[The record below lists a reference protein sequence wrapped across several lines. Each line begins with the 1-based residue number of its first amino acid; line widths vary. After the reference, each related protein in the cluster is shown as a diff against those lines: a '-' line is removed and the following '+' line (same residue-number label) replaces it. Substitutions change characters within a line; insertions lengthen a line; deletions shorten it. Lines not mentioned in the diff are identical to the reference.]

1 MAKEI
6 KGNLFNQAEESYKTE
21 NDNTI
26 EETGADNELKQ
37 LKQFAKQGNS
47 NKKSDEV
54 KRVTMLINKDLAD
67 AVDDLTQSQEH
78 PHGFKS
84 RFYNLAIKRL
94 LEEYANM

>member
-1 MAKEI
+1 MAKEL
-6 KGNLFNQAEESYKTE
+6 KGNLFNDAEESYKTE

-26 EETGADNELKQ
+26 EETDELKQ
-37 LKQFAKQGNS
+37 LKQFAKQGNA
-47 NKKSDEV
+47 NKKSDDV
-54 KRVTMLINKDLAD
+54 KRVTMLINKELAD

-94 LEEYANM
+94 LEECENM

>member
-26 EETGADNELKQ
+26 EETDELKQ

-94 LEEYANM
+94 LEEYENM

>member
-6 KGNLFNQAEESYKTE
+6 KGNLFNDAEESLKE
-21 NDNTI
+21 PDTI
-26 EETGADNELKQ
+26 EETDELKQ
-37 LKQFAKQGNS
+37 LKQFAKQGNA

-67 AVDDLTQSQEH
+67 AVDDLTRSQEH

-94 LEEYANM
+94 LEEYENM

>member
-1 MAKEI
+1 MANKQI
-6 KGNLFNQAEESYKTE
+6 LNSFNDEEESYNE
-21 NDNTI
+21 PNTI
-26 EETGADNELKQ
+26 EETDVNDELKQ

-47 NKKSDEV
+47 NKKSDDV

-67 AVDDLTQSQEH
+67 AVDDLTRSQEH

-94 LEEYANM
+94 LEEYENM

>member
-1 MAKEI
+1 MANKQI
-6 KGNLFNQAEESYKTE
+6 LNSFNDEEESYNE
-21 NDNTI
+21 PDRI
-26 EETGADNELKQ
+26 EETGTDDELKQ

-94 LEEYANM
+94 LEEYENM

>member
-1 MAKEI
+1 MAKEL
-6 KGNLFNQAEESYKTE
+6 KGNLFNQAEESYNE
-21 NDNTI
+21 PDTI
-26 EETGADNELKQ
+26 EETDELKQ

-67 AVDDLTQSQEH
+67 AVDDLTRSQEH

-94 LEEYANM
+94 LEEYENM

>member
-1 MAKEI
+1 MAKEV

-26 EETGADNELKQ
+26 EETDELKQ
-37 LKQFAKQGNS
+37 LKAFAKQGNA

-54 KRVTMLINKDLAD
+54 KRVTMLINKELAD
-67 AVDDLTQSQEH
+67 AVDDLTRSQEH

-94 LEEYANM
+94 LEEYENM

>member
-6 KGNLFNQAEESYKTE
+6 KGNLFNQAEESLKE
-21 NDNTI
+21 PDTI
-26 EETGADNELKQ
+26 EETDELKQ
-37 LKQFAKQGNS
+37 LKQFAKQGNA
-47 NKKSDEV
+47 NKKSDDV

-67 AVDDLTQSQEH
+67 AVDDLTRSQEH

-94 LEEYANM
+94 LEEYENM

>member
-1 MAKEI
+1 MAKEL
-6 KGNLFNQAEESYKTE
+6 KGNLFNDAEESLKE
-21 NDNTI
+21 PDTI
-26 EETGADNELKQ
+26 EETDELKQ
-37 LKQFAKQGNS
+37 LKQFAKQGNA

-54 KRVTMLINKDLAD
+54 KRVTMLINKELAD

-94 LEEYANM
+94 LEEYKNM

>member
-6 KGNLFNQAEESYKTE
+6 KGNLFNQAEESYNE
-21 NDNTI
+21 PDTI
-26 EETGADNELKQ
+26 EETDELKQ

-47 NKKSDEV
+47 NKKSDDV

-67 AVDDLTQSQEH
+67 AVDDLTRSQEH

-94 LEEYANM
+94 LEEYENM

>member
-1 MAKEI
+1 MAKEL
-6 KGNLFNQAEESYKTE
+6 KGNLFNDAEESYKTE

-26 EETGADNELKQ
+26 EETDELKQ
-37 LKQFAKQGNS
+37 LKQFAKQGNA
-47 NKKSDEV
+47 NKKSDDV

-67 AVDDLTQSQEH
+67 AVDDLTRSQEH

-94 LEEYANM
+94 LEEYENM

>member
-21 NDNTI
+21 NDNAI
-26 EETGADNELKQ
+26 EETDELKQ
-37 LKQFAKQGNS
+37 LKQFAKQGNA

-67 AVDDLTQSQEH
+67 AVDDLTRSQEH

-94 LEEYANM
+94 LEEYENM

>member
-1 MAKEI
+1 MAKEL

-26 EETGADNELKQ
+26 EETDELKQ
-37 LKQFAKQGNS
+37 LKQFAKQGNA

-94 LEEYANM
+94 LEEYENM

>member
-6 KGNLFNQAEESYKTE
+6 KGNLFNQAEDSYKTE
-21 NDNTI
+21 NDNII
-26 EETGADNELKQ
+26 EETDELKQ
-37 LKQFAKQGNS
+37 LKQFAKQGNA
-47 NKKSDEV
+47 NKKSDDV

-67 AVDDLTQSQEH
+67 AVDDLTRSQEH

-94 LEEYANM
+94 LEEYENM

>member
-26 EETGADNELKQ
+26 EETDELKQ

-47 NKKSDEV
+47 NKKSDDV

-94 LEEYANM
+94 LEEYENM

>member
-1 MAKEI
+1 MANEMKN
-6 KGNLFNQAEESYKTE
+6 NLFNQEEEALKE
-21 NDNTI
+21 PDII

-37 LKQFAKQGNS
+37 LKQFAKQGNA

-67 AVDDLTQSQEH
+67 AVDDLTRSQEH

-94 LEEYANM
+94 LEEYENM

>member
-1 MAKEI
+1 MVDKQVLNSFVDE
-6 KGNLFNQAEESYKTE
+6 EESYNEPDTV
-21 NDNTI
+21 
-26 EETGADNELKQ
+26 EETGVTDDELKQ
-37 LKQFAKQGNS
+37 LKQFAKQGNA

-94 LEEYANM
+94 LEEYENM

>member
-6 KGNLFNQAEESYKTE
+6 KGNLFNQAEEALKE
-21 NDNTI
+21 PDII
-26 EETGADNELKQ
+26 EETGADDELKQ

-47 NKKSDEV
+47 NKKSDDV

-94 LEEYANM
+94 LEEYENM

>member
-6 KGNLFNQAEESYKTE
+6 KGNLFNQAEESYNEPDTV
-21 NDNTI
+21 
-26 EETGADNELKQ
+26 EETDELKQ
-37 LKQFAKQGNS
+37 LKQFAKQGNA

-94 LEEYANM
+94 LEEYENM

>member
-1 MAKEI
+1 MAKEL
-6 KGNLFNQAEESYKTE
+6 KGNLFNDAEESYKTE

-26 EETGADNELKQ
+26 EETDELKQ
-37 LKQFAKQGNS
+37 LKRFAKQGNA
-47 NKKSDEV
+47 NKKSDDV

-67 AVDDLTQSQEH
+67 AVDDLTRSQEH

-94 LEEYANM
+94 LEEYENM

>member
-21 NDNTI
+21 NDNAI
-26 EETGADNELKQ
+26 EETDELKQ
-37 LKQFAKQGNS
+37 LKQFAKQGNA

-94 LEEYANM
+94 LEEYENM

>member
-1 MAKEI
+1 MAKEL
-6 KGNLFNQAEESYKTE
+6 KGNLFNDAEESLKE
-21 NDNTI
+21 PDTI
-26 EETGADNELKQ
+26 EETDELKQ
-37 LKQFAKQGNS
+37 LKQFAKQGNA

-54 KRVTMLINKDLAD
+54 KRVTMLINKELAD

-94 LEEYANM
+94 LEEYENM

>member
-1 MAKEI
+1 MAKEL
-6 KGNLFNQAEESYKTE
+6 KGNLFNDAEESYKTE

-26 EETGADNELKQ
+26 EETDELKQ
-37 LKQFAKQGNS
+37 LKQFAKQGNA

>member
-1 MAKEI
+1 MAKEL
-6 KGNLFNQAEESYKTE
+6 KGNLFNQAEESYNE
-21 NDNTI
+21 PDTI
-26 EETGADNELKQ
+26 EETDELKQ

-47 NKKSDEV
+47 NKKSDDV
-54 KRVTMLINKDLAD
+54 KRVTMLINKELAD

-94 LEEYANM
+94 LEEYENM

>member
-1 MAKEI
+1 MAKEL
-6 KGNLFNQAEESYKTE
+6 KGNLFNDAEESYKTE

-26 EETGADNELKQ
+26 EETDELKQ
-37 LKQFAKQGNS
+37 LKQFAKQGNA
-47 NKKSDEV
+47 NKKSDDV

-94 LEEYANM
+94 LEEYENM

>member
-26 EETGADNELKQ
+26 EETDELKQ

-47 NKKSDEV
+47 NKKSDDV

-67 AVDDLTQSQEH
+67 AVDDLTRSQEH

-94 LEEYANM
+94 LEEYENM

>member
-26 EETGADNELKQ
+26 EETDELKQ

-67 AVDDLTQSQEH
+67 AVDDLTRSQEH

-94 LEEYANM
+94 LEEYENL

>member
-26 EETGADNELKQ
+26 EETDELKQ
-37 LKQFAKQGNS
+37 LKQFAKQGNA
-47 NKKSDEV
+47 NKKSDDV

-67 AVDDLTQSQEH
+67 AVDDLTRSQEH

-94 LEEYANM
+94 LEEYENM

>member
-26 EETGADNELKQ
+26 EETDELKQ
-37 LKQFAKQGNS
+37 LKQFAKQGNA

-94 LEEYANM
+94 LEEYENM

>member
-1 MAKEI
+1 MANKQI
-6 KGNLFNQAEESYKTE
+6 LNSFNDEEESYNE
-21 NDNTI
+21 PDRI
-26 EETGADNELKQ
+26 EETGADDELKQ

-47 NKKSDEV
+47 NKKSDDV

-67 AVDDLTQSQEH
+67 AVDDLTRSQEH

-94 LEEYANM
+94 LEEYENM

>member
-1 MAKEI
+1 MAKEL
-6 KGNLFNQAEESYKTE
+6 KGNLFNDAEESYKTE

-26 EETGADNELKQ
+26 EETDELKQ
-37 LKQFAKQGNS
+37 LKQFAKQGNA

-54 KRVTMLINKDLAD
+54 KRVTMLINKELAD

-94 LEEYANM
+94 LEEYENM

>member
-6 KGNLFNQAEESYKTE
+6 KGNLFNQAEESLKE
-21 NDNTI
+21 PDTI
-26 EETGADNELKQ
+26 EETGTDNELKQ

-54 KRVTMLINKDLAD
+54 KRVTMLINKELAD
-67 AVDDLTQSQEH
+67 AVDDLTRSQEH

-94 LEEYANM
+94 LEEYENM

>member
-26 EETGADNELKQ
+26 EETDELKQ
-37 LKQFAKQGNS
+37 LKQFAKQGNA
-47 NKKSDEV
+47 NKKSDDV

-94 LEEYANM
+94 LEEYENM

>member
-6 KGNLFNQAEESYKTE
+6 KGNLFNQAEESYNEPDTV
-21 NDNTI
+21 
-26 EETGADNELKQ
+26 EETDELKQ
-37 LKQFAKQGNS
+37 LKQFAKQGNA
-47 NKKSDEV
+47 NKKSDDV
-54 KRVTMLINKDLAD
+54 KRVTMLINKELAD

-94 LEEYANM
+94 LEEYENM

>member
-1 MAKEI
+1 MVNKQI
-6 KGNLFNQAEESYKTE
+6 LNSFNDAEESYNE
-21 NDNTI
+21 PDTI
-26 EETGADNELKQ
+26 EEKDELKQ

-47 NKKSDEV
+47 NKKSDDV

-67 AVDDLTQSQEH
+67 AVDDLTRSQEH

-94 LEEYANM
+94 LEEYENM

>member
-1 MAKEI
+1 MADKQI
-6 KGNLFNQAEESYKTE
+6 LNSFNDEEESYNE
-21 NDNTI
+21 PDTI
-26 EETGADNELKQ
+26 EETGTDDELKQ

-84 RFYNLAIKRL
+84 RFYNLAIRRL
-94 LEEYANM
+94 LDEYENM

>member
-1 MAKEI
+1 MAKEL
-6 KGNLFNQAEESYKTE
+6 KGNLFNDAEESYKTE

-26 EETGADNELKQ
+26 EETDELKQ

-47 NKKSDEV
+47 NKKSDDV
-54 KRVTMLINKDLAD
+54 KRVTMLINKELAD

-94 LEEYANM
+94 LEEYENM